1 MIGLLLRFRYL
12 TAALATALLIVLV
25 FFGKKVS
32 YEQSIGS
39 FFADDDP
46 YMAVYQKAAS
56 SFGDDNFVFLA
67 YDDPELVTPRGLDRV
82 AELAAAVG
90 PDRIAGVM
98 RVESLD
104 AMPLVWSLDDI
115 LIALDRLPA
124 LARNVALNAARRTI
138 KNVDLKTNALT
149 VGGAVRAADPPALR
163 GAQGP
168 LEPVIPCFGAR

>member
-12 TAALATALLIVLV
+12 TAAVTTALLIVLV

-67 YDDPELVTPRGLDRV
+67 YDDPDLVSPRGLERV
-82 AELAAAVG
+82 AELAAAVVPG
-90 PDRIAGVM
+90 KIAGVS

-104 AMPLVWSLDDI
+104 AMPLVWSLDDV
-115 LIALDRLPA
+115 LIKLNRLPVPLQKA
-124 LARNVALNAARRTI
+124 ALNAAKGIIRRADRMGR
-138 KNVDLKTNALT
+138 NLFPPLRQALEILSK
-149 VGGAVRAADPPALR
+149 G
-163 GAQGP
+163 QS
-168 LEPVIPCFGAR
+168 